1 MFRFLIAAAAIALST
16 APSLANG
23 HGGGDAPPPPK
34 PATSPAKVILTKQGP
49 TLVDLNGMTLY
60 YYERDTTGKTSN
72 CNGKCVESWVPLSAT
87 ADAKAI
93 GDFTVI
99 SRNDG
104 SKMWAYTAIVR
115 STPRRPTRRRARPT
129 AMPRRCN
136 GALPVPRTRATSPAP
151 AGPRLDLRV
160 LAGRQHHD
168 H

>member
-16 APSLANG
+16 APALANG

-34 PATSPAKVILTKQGP
+34 PATSPAKVILTKQGA

-72 CNGKCVESWVPLSAT
+72 CNGKCVESWVPLPAT

-99 SRNDG
+99 NRNDG
-104 SKMWAYTAIVR
+104 SKMWAYR
-115 STPRRPTRRRARPT
+115 YRP
-129 AMPRRCN
+129 
-136 GALPVPRTRATSPAP
+136 LYTSPADKAP
-151 AGPRLDLRV
+151 GEANGNATTLQWRIARPEN
-160 LAGRQHHD
+160 
-168 H
+168 

>member
-104 SKMWAYTAIVR
+104 SKMWAYR
-115 STPRRPTRRRARPT
+115 YRP
-129 AMPRRCN
+129 
-136 GALPVPRTRATSPAP
+136 LYTSPADKAP
-151 AGPRLDLRV
+151 GEANGNATTLQWRV
-160 LAGRQHHD
+160 ARPEN
-168 H
+168 

>member
-1 MFRFLIAAAAIALST
+1 MFRFLIAAAAIALSA
-16 APSLANG
+16 APALANG

-99 SRNDG
+99 NRNDG
-104 SKMWAYTAIVR
+104 SKMWAYR
-115 STPRRPTRRRARPT
+115 YRP
-129 AMPRRCN
+129 
-136 GALPVPRTRATSPAP
+136 LYTSPADKAP
-151 AGPRLDLRV
+151 GEANGNATTLQWRIARPEN
-160 LAGRQHHD
+160 
-168 H
+168 

>member
-1 MFRFLIAAAAIALST
+1 MFRFLIAAAAMALSV
-16 APSLANG
+16 APALANG

-72 CNGKCVESWVPLSAT
+72 CNGKCVESWIPLSAT

-99 SRNDG
+99 NRNDG
-104 SKMWAYTAIVR
+104 SKMWAYR
-115 STPRRPTRRRARPT
+115 YRP
-129 AMPRRCN
+129 
-136 GALPVPRTRATSPAP
+136 LYTSPADKAP
-151 AGPRLDLRV
+151 GEANGNATTLQWRIARPEN
-160 LAGRQHHD
+160 
-168 H
+168 

>member
-1 MFRFLIAAAAIALST
+1 MFRFLIAAAAIALSA
-16 APSLANG
+16 APALANG

-104 SKMWAYTAIVR
+104 SKMWAYR
-115 STPRRPTRRRARPT
+115 YRP
-129 AMPRRCN
+129 
-136 GALPVPRTRATSPAP
+136 LYTSPADKAP
-151 AGPRLDLRV
+151 GEANGNATTLQWRV
-160 LAGRQHHD
+160 ARPEN
-168 H
+168 